1 LSRWTQEGERYL
13 LEVIR
18 GEQTG
23 WASTLV
29 LAVLTLLEQ
38 VYRLLLMANSLTKKR
53 RGLPVPVISVGNLTA
68 GGTGKTPT
76 IVWLARELQAA
87 GFRPAVLIRGYGGA
101 LQREGRVLTGEV
113 LATATPEFIGDEP
126 LLLAKLLPE
135 TVIAVG
141 RDRYQMGMRA
151 LAAAPGAID
160 LFLLD
165 DGFQYWGLQRQL
177 DLVLLD
183 ATAPFSNRRLLP
195 RGLLREP
202 PAALKRAQVVLLTR
216 TAQVSQAE
224 VAGLTTLIKKY
235 NTQAIV
241 GEVQASN
248 STLESLATWG
258 TNAAPRLD
266 ATKFLSGRRIG
277 LVTAI
282 GNPDQLQTAV
292 RALGAEVVYYGVY
305 PDHHVWDGVEVAE
318 IIAALKMNQIT
329 DLLITAKDGV
339 KLVEFSAELQLNEV
353 DCYIINLDFQ
363 IDCPEI
369 KELVK
374 QAALWKG

>member
-1 LSRWTQEGERYL
+1 LSRWIQKGERYL

-23 WASTLV
+23 WAPTLV
-29 LAVLTLLEQ
+29 LAILTLLEQ
-38 VYRLLLMANSLTKKR
+38 VYRLLLMVNSLTKKR
-53 RGLPVPVISVGNLTA
+53 HSLPVPVISVGNLTA

-101 LQREGRVLTGEV
+101 LQREGRVLTRDV
-113 LATATPEFIGDEP
+113 LVTATPELIGDEP
-126 LLLAKLLPE
+126 LLLAKLLPD

-151 LAAAPGAID
+151 LAAAPGEIE

-202 PAALKRAQVVLLTR
+202 PAALKRARVVLLTR
-216 TAQVSQAE
+216 TAQVSRAE
-224 VAGLTTLIKKY
+224 LAGLTALLKKY

-241 GEVQASN
+241 GEVQATN

-258 TNAAPRLD
+258 SNVAPRWN
-266 ATKFLSGRRIG
+266 ATEFLSGRRIG

-282 GNPDQLQTAV
+282 GNPDQLQIGV
-292 RALGAEVVYYGVY
+292 RTLGAEIVYCGIY

-318 IIAALKMNQIT
+318 IIAALKINQIT

-339 KLVEFSAELQLNEV
+339 KLAEFAAEFQLNEV

-363 IDCPEI
+363 VDYPEI
-369 KELVK
+369 KELIK
-374 QAALWKG
+374 QTALWKG